1 VRKCI
6 LTRSAPDVVDLPN
19 GFYLGENYSNPF
31 SPVTTIEFGL
41 PEPSDVRL
49 TIYNMLGRR
58 VKVLV
63 DERRDVVLLRTGDGS
78 SSVGAYST

>member
-63 DERRDVVLLRTGDGS
+63 DERRTAGRHRVRRGQTR
-78 SSVGAYST
+78 AACA